1 MNPIKGDTM
10 GNIQELREKL
20 SSVNV
25 LYVEDEKSVRDETL
39 RFLQKIFSNVDSAT
53 NGEEGLALFE
63 QNNYQLV
70 ISDLKM
76 PKMNG
81 RDMMKKIRETD
92 KDVVL
97 IVMSAADSK
106 MDVTTSSCDE
116 YVYKP
121 VIFLDFLKTIESLS
135 QRLVSH

>member
-1 MNPIKGDTM
+1 M
-10 GNIQELREKL
+10 GNFQELKKKL
-20 SSVNV
+20 GSVNV
-25 LYVEDEKSVRDETL
+25 LYVEDESSVREETL
-39 RFLQKIFSNVDSAT
+39 RFLQKIFANVDSASD
-53 NGEEGLALFE
+53 GEEGLVRFKE
-63 QNNYQLV
+63 KEYQLV

-81 RDMMKKIRETD
+81 REMMEKIREIN

-106 MDVTTSSCDE
+106 MDIAISVCDD

-121 VIFLDFLKTIESLS
+121 VIFLDFLKTLESLS
-135 QRLVSH
+135 DKILKNLHNS